1 MAAVDFVAIDV
12 ETANPDLASICQ
24 VGVVTFKDSKPSH
37 TFQALVNPEDEF
49 SPVNVSIHGIDE
61 SSVSGCGT
69 FPVAMESLR
78 PLLNGKIVV
87 SHTTFDQISLLR
99 AIEKYQL
106 PAIECRWLDTARV
119 VRRTWKQFAKSGYG
133 LADVAKWCDIHFV
146 HHRAHEDARAAGEIL
161 VRAVAETGLSLDDWL
176 LRARRPIDPA
186 SSSPIKRT
194 GNPEGPLAGEVI
206 AFTGTIMIPRR
217 EAADLAA
224 SEGCDI
230 EASVTKKTTLLVVGD
245 QDLRRLGGHQRSSK
259 HRKAES
265 LIESGQQIRILGET
279 DFMRMVDSD

>member
-1 MAAVDFVAIDV
+1 MTAVDFVAIDV

-61 SSVSGCGT
+61 SSVSGCVT

-78 PLLNGKIVV
+78 PLLNRKIVV
-87 SHTTFDQISLLR
+87 SHTAFDRISLAR

-133 LADVAKWCDIHFV
+133 LANVAEWCDIDFV
-146 HHRAHEDARAAGEIL
+146 HHRADEDARAAGEIL
-161 VRAVAETGLSLDDWL
+161 VRAVAETGLSVDDWL
-176 LRARRPIDPA
+176 LRARRPVDPA
-186 SSSPIKRT
+186 SSSSIRRT
-194 GNPEGPLAGEVI
+194 MNPEGPLAGEVI
-206 AFTGTIMIPRR
+206 VFTGALMIPRR

-224 SEGCDI
+224 SVGC
-230 EASVTKKTTLLVVGD
+230 EVEPSVTKKTTLVVVGD
-245 QDLRRLGGHQRSSK
+245 QDLRRLGGHQGSAK

-279 DFMRMVDSD
+279 DFIRMVDID

>member
-1 MAAVDFVAIDV
+1 MDFVAIDI
-12 ETANPDLASICQ
+12 ETANPDLASICE
-24 VGVVTFKDSKPSH
+24 VGAVTFKDSKPSH
-37 TFQALVNPEDEF
+37 TFQTLVNPEDEF

-61 SSVSGCGT
+61 SGVSGCGT

-78 PLLNGKIVV
+78 PLLNEKIVV
-87 SHTTFDQISLLR
+87 SHTTFDRISLAR

-133 LADVAKWCDIHFV
+133 LADMAEWCGIDFV
-146 HHRAHEDARAAGEIL
+146 HHRADEDARAAGEIL

-176 LRARRPIDPA
+176 LRARQPIDPA

-206 AFTGTIMIPRR
+206 VFTGALRIPRR
-217 EAADLAA
+217 EAAALAA

-230 EASVTKKTTLLVVGD
+230 ETSVSKKTTLLVVGD
-245 QDLRRLGGHQRSSK
+245 YDLRRLGGHQRSSK
-259 HRKAES
+259 QRKAEA

-279 DFMRMVDSD
+279 DFTRMVDID